1 MQAAPRRGWPGWWRR
16 PGSRALSS
24 AWSMSSIPFTSPSRS
39 TQRVSSGKPE
49 AAGTCGSGQTERVRG
64 PDAQAVALPGPCGHC
79 ARLVDGRG
87 RISGQLLLRGDTST
101 RSSRAPCGPVVGGTP
116 RRWRGPVGARPS
128 KAARRSPFPPA
139 GADSPSFPVVR
150 SLVNIL
156 LSLLPALFKAKWSC
170 WGVFIRVGDLVV
182 LPCCPGPASPAA
194 PGLLPSGCGRGPA
207 GRAGPGTPSCSTRG
221 GVCASAAPG
230 WGRGFESR
238 GACPPRTRVTPQC
251 GPDAARSRRSPAVRR
266 WRRPRDSSVS
276 RGKRHP
282 PVRLPS

>member
-1 MQAAPRRGWPGWWRR
+1 MVQTPRPWRCLAPVVTVPASWTAGAASQDSSCSEGTPAPG
-16 PGSRALSS
+16 
-24 AWSMSSIPFTSPSRS
+24 
-39 TQRVSSGKPE
+39 
-49 AAGTCGSGQTERVRG
+49 AAGPRVG
-64 PDAQAVALPGPCGHC
+64 PW
-79 ARLVDGRG
+79 
-87 RISGQLLLRGDTST
+87 S
-101 RSSRAPCGPVVGGTP
+101 
-116 RRWRGPVGARPS
+116 VGACPS

-194 PGLLPSGCGRGPA
+194 PGLLPSGCSRGPA

-251 GPDAARSRRSPAVRR
+251 GPDAAGSRRSPAVRR